1 MSRPTDRQKDLTRR
15 DLFRRAACAA
25 VSSVAIASAVRDL
38 RLINAAAADSLP
50 AGATDYKALVC
61 IFMFG
66 GNDANNFLVPTENTS
81 TGYQAYS
88 AARQN
93 LALPAASL
101 LPITPLV
108 SDGHSYGLHPSCTEI
123 ASLFNSG
130 KLAILPNVGTLLF
143 PITRTQYLAKSV
155 PYPPQLFSHNDQVIQ
170 WQTSIPDRDSRTGW
184 GGRVADLMDSLNGL
198 SSTGQAVSMS
208 ISIAGV
214 NTFEVGNDV
223 NEYNVSTTG
232 PQGLATSNTEVIN
245 LNNSLQ
251 TINAYSL
258 TPASA
263 TVPQTNL
270 YQVGYANTTKHAIDN
285 FAAMNQAIAPT
296 NEASPTNWV
305 WAPGVPANAFPNT
318 GLGRQLKM
326 VARII
331 AGRKALGHARQ
342 IFFVSIGG
350 YDLHD
355 SQYGTTADP
364 DNILVGAHANL
375 LRELSQCINA
385 FQSAITQLRTT
396 SNTSLQMGANES
408 VVGFTASDFGRTFP
422 VNSGKGSDHGWGNH
436 HVVFGDP
443 VAGNKLYGTFPTL
456 AVNGP
461 DDTGIGRW
469 IPKTSVDQYSATLA
483 KWFGV
488 SPTNLNV
495 IFPNLPRFGDY
506 SLTDMGFI
514 SPAGA
519 ATPSAAPS
527 NTLVV
532 SADENLASATAS
544 TTTTSSTSTSSPKYA
559 PAKPPAKPN
568 PVKRPTMRKSS

>member
-1 MSRPTDRQKDLTRR
+1 MSRRPTDRKKDLTRR

-25 VSSVAIASAVRDL
+25 VSSVAVASAVRDL
-38 RLINAAAADSLP
+38 RLVNAAAADSLP

-88 AARQN
+88 AARLN
-93 LALPAASL
+93 LALPQASL
-101 LPITPLV
+101 IPINPLV
-108 SDGHSYGLHPSCTEI
+108 SDGHTYGLHPSCPEL
-123 ASLFNSG
+123 ANLFNTG

-143 PITRTQYLAKSV
+143 PINRTQYLAKSV
-155 PYPPQLFSHNDQVIQ
+155 PVPPQLFSHNDQVIQ

-184 GGRVADLMDSLNGL
+184 GGRCADLLNSLNGP
-198 SSTGQAVSMS
+198 SSTGDVISMS

-214 NTFEVGNDV
+214 NTFEVGNTV
-223 NEYNVSTTG
+223 NEYNISTSG
-232 PQGLATSNTEVIN
+232 PQGLSASSTVVTN
-245 LNNSLQ
+245 LNTSLK
-251 TINAYSL
+251 TINGYSL
-258 TPASA
+258 TPASV
-263 TVPQTNL
+263 TTPQTNL
-270 YQVGYANTTKHAIDN
+270 YQVGYASTTKHAIDN
-285 FAAMNQAIAPT
+285 FNAMNQAIAPT
-296 NEASPTNWV
+296 VDPTTGTKSYWT
-305 WAPGVPANAFPNT
+305 VPFPNT
-318 GLGRQLKM
+318 NLGRELKM
-326 VARII
+326 AARVI

-364 DNILVGAHANL
+364 DNVLVGAHANL
-375 LRELSQCINA
+375 LAELSQCINA
-385 FQSAITQLRTT
+385 FQAAINQLRG
-396 SNTSLQMGANES
+396 SADSALKLAANEN

-436 HVVFGDP
+436 HIVFGDP
-443 VAGNKLYGTFPTL
+443 VAGQKLYGTFPTL

-506 SLTDMGFI
+506 SQTDMGFI
-514 SPAGA
+514 NPAAG
-519 ATPSAAPS
+519 ATPSAAPAPS
-527 NTLVV
+527 GTLIV
-532 SADENLASATAS
+532 SSQETLAPATAA
-544 TTTTSSTSTSSPKYA
+544 TPTPASTSTSMSSKAA
-559 PAKPPAKPN
+559 PSKPSKPTA
-568 PVKRPTMRKSS
+568 VKRPTMRKST

>member
-1 MSRPTDRQKDLTRR
+1 MSRPTDRKKDLTRR

-38 RLINAAAADSLP
+38 RLINAAAADALP

-66 GNDANNFLVPTENTS
+66 GNDANNFLVPTESTS
-81 TGYQAYS
+81 TGYPAYA

-101 LPITPLV
+101 LPITPIV
-108 SDGHSYGLHPSCTEI
+108 SDGHTYGLHPSCPEI
-123 ASLFNSG
+123 ANLFNSG

-143 PITRTQYLAKSV
+143 PINRTQYLAKSV
-155 PYPPQLFSHNDQVIQ
+155 PVPPQLFSHNDQVIQ

-184 GGRVADLMDSLNGL
+184 GGRCADLLNSLNGT
-198 SSTGQAVSMS
+198 SSTGDVISMS

-214 NTFEVGNDV
+214 NTFEVGNSV
-223 NEYNVSTTG
+223 NEYNVSQTG
-232 PQGLATSNTEVIN
+232 PQGLSTSSTEVTN
-245 LNNSLQ
+245 LNNSLK

-258 TPASA
+258 TPASV
-263 TVPQTNL
+263 TTPQTNL
-270 YQVGYANTTKHAIDN
+270 YQVGYAASTKHAIDN

-296 NEASPTNWV
+296 IDPTTGTKSYWT
-305 WAPGVPANAFPNT
+305 VPFPNT
-318 GLGRQLKM
+318 NLGRELKM
-326 VARII
+326 AARII

-375 LRELSQCINA
+375 LAELSQCINA
-385 FQSAITQLRTT
+385 FQSALNQLRT
-396 SNTSLQMGANES
+396 SADTSLKLASNEN

-436 HVVFGDP
+436 HIVFGDP
-443 VAGNKLYGTFPTL
+443 VKGQTLYGTYPTL

-506 SLTDMGFI
+506 SISDMGFI
-514 SPAGA
+514 NPAAG
-519 ATPSAAPS
+519 ATPSAPAPS
-527 NTLVV
+527 GTLVV
-532 SADENLASATAS
+532 SSDESLAPVAVATPP
-544 TTTTSSTSTSSPKYA
+544 TSSKPS
-559 PAKPPAKPN
+559 KPPAKPT
-568 PVKRPTMRKSS
+568 PIKRPTMRKST